1 MFSKCFTYILIV
13 TFCFEMWNIFENTLM
28 YFIINNNYKLLITL
42 QQVDFYLNKP
52 TNIHELIK
60 SANKSK
66 KQVKGT
72 LVIEKAKIT
81 TILIKAKK

>member
-1 MFSKCFTYILIV
+1 
-13 TFCFEMWNIFENTLM
+13 MWNIFENTFR

-66 KQVKGT
+66 
-72 LVIEKAKIT
+72 
-81 TILIKAKK
+81 

>member
-1 MFSKCFTYILIV
+1 MFSKCFTYILIF
-13 TFCFEMWNIFENTLM
+13 TFCFEMWNIFENTFR

-66 KQVKGT
+66 
-72 LVIEKAKIT
+72 
-81 TILIKAKK
+81 